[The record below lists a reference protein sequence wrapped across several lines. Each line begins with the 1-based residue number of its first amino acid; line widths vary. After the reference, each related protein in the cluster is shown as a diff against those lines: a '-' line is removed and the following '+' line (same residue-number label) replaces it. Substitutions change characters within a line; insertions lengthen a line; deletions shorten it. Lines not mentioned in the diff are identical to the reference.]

1 MITLTLVQ
9 TSPGD
14 NNPDRNIAKVGLVG
28 NYPGPSVSATPFQG
42 GDPLPLNN
50 ILDPQIK
57 GQVPMPN
64 AGQNPPPVT
73 PYLLNEWYGGYYFQI
88 QRVVTGTG
96 LSAVTTFYL
105 HLFTP
110 GGTEVAAGTA
120 YSSIPA
126 AGTAGYTG
134 AAEVFLEILVPVQQQ
149 S

>member
-14 NNPDRNIAKVGLVG
+14 NNPDRNIVKVGFVG
-28 NYPGPSVSATPFQG
+28 NYPGPSTSIPVFQG

-50 ILDPQIK
+50 ILDPQIN

-64 AGQNPPPVT
+64 VGNNPPPVT
-73 PYLLNEWYGGYYFQI
+73 PYPLNEWLDGYFTEI
-88 QRVVTGTG
+88 QRVTVGTG
-96 LSAVTTFYL
+96 PAAVTTFYL
-105 HLFTP
+105 HLFAP

-120 YSSIPA
+120 YSTIPA
-126 AGTAGYTG
+126 APYAGTG
-134 AAEVFLEILVPVQQQ
+134 EVFLEILVPVHQQ